1 MDLAARLADD
11 YSLTHKA
18 SFVNKPFPRKPFN
31 PQSKFTP
38 QSRPFSPQSK
48 PYSPQSGPKSNP
60 SNPSDTSSHS
70 FTPKPKFSGENKG
83 QNPLSQPFCN
93 YCKRSGHIISECL
106 SLKRKKENQEGP
118 KPIGLTSLRLKPQS
132 SIQDEN
138 PISAK
143 TSETDSVM
151 EIYEPF
157 LSDGFVSLNSD
168 SAQSTPIKILRDTGA
183 SQSLILADT
192 LPFSEKT
199 SSGTSVLIQ
208 GVECGFVN
216 VPLHNIYLSSDLVTG
231 LVAVGIRPSLPFK
244 GIHLLLGNDLAGDKV
259 VVDPLLTSTPCVD
272 QSPDPIEQ
280 EIPDLYPSCAVTRA
294 MAKKAKLNHG
304 MQDIDLTDTLIGQ
317 SFNDEISN
325 SLSPSQSDIQTD
337 FDTSRS
343 NTDHSPSISND
354 QGHDQLSRSQLCK
367 EQHSDPEISPLFERA
382 LDENEISQVPVCYYV
397 KNDILMRKWR
407 PPDVSAED
415 EWTVNHQIVV
425 PRIYRPEI
433 LNLAHETP
441 MSGHL
446 GVNKTYHKIL
456 NHFYWPGLKSYVS
469 QHCKSCHTCQMVGK
483 PNQTIPKA
491 HLQPIPA
498 FDEPFSRII
507 IDCVG
512 PLPKTKSGCQYLLTI
527 MCASTRFPE
536 AIPLRNIKTKT
547 IVKALVK
554 FFTFVGL
561 PRSVQSDQGSNFM
574 SGIFQ
579 QVMYEL
585 GIKQYKSSA
594 YHPESQGALER
605 FHQTLKNMI
614 RSYCFDTEK
623 DWDEGIHLLLFAV
636 RESVQESLGF
646 SPFELVFG
654 HTVRGPLKL
663 LKEKFL
669 SDDDS
674 SLNLLQYVS
683 DFKNRLSKACEA
695 ARSNLKS
702 AQTKMKSHY
711 DENALD
717 RNFEL
722 GDKVL
727 ALLPIPGKP
736 LQARYYGPYTEYKKL
751 SDVNYIINTPGRRK
765 QKQLCHINMLKKYI
779 DRDSSVISSVNLVN
793 FVPHEQNQ
801 MDTEDST
808 FVKSDPSSSKLQN
821 SDILKD
827 LDQKLSHL
835 DSDKRLELKQ
845 LILEYEHLFP
855 DIPSRTDK
863 IFHDVDI
870 TDGSKPVKQHPYRM
884 NPVKQQYLRE
894 EVQYLLDNDFIE
906 PSQSEWSS
914 PCILVPKP
922 DGTFRMCTDYRKVN
936 SVTKTDTFPI
946 PRIDDCIDNIG
957 HAKYVTKFDLL
968 KGFWQIPMTDRAK
981 EVSAFVT
988 PDGLFQY
995 KVMPFGMKNSPAT
1008 FQRLV
1013 NRLISNLDGCKAY
1026 IDDAII
1032 FSEEWQQHLQIIR
1045 TFFDRLSEAKLTV
1058 NLAKIEFCH
1067 ANLTFLGHIVGQGQV
1082 KPVKAKVEAISDFPV
1097 PTGKKN

>member
-1 MDLAARLADD
+1 M
-11 YSLTHKA
+11 K
-18 SFVNKPFPRKPFN
+18 RKREKEK
-31 PQSKFTP
+31 QES
-38 QSRPFSPQSK
+38 
-48 PYSPQSGPKSNP
+48 
-60 SNPSDTSSHS
+60 
-70 FTPKPKFSGENKG
+70 PKPT
-83 QNPLSQPFCN
+83 
-93 YCKRSGHIISECL
+93 
-106 SLKRKKENQEGP
+106 
-118 KPIGLTSLRLKPQS
+118 GLTSLRSKPQS

-138 PISAK
+138 PLSAK

-244 GIHLLLGNDLAGDKV
+244 GVHLLLGNDLAGDKV

-272 QSPDPIEQ
+272 QPPDPIEQ

-343 NTDHSPSISND
+343 NTDLSPSMAND
-354 QGHDQLSRSQLCK
+354 QGHDQLSRSQLCR

-425 PRIYRPEI
+425 PRVYRPEI

-456 NHFYWPGLKSYVS
+456 NHFYWPGLKSDVS

-623 DWDEGIHLLLFAV
+623 DLDEGIHLLLFAV
-636 RESVQESLGF
+636 RESVQESHGF
-646 SPFELVFG
+646 RPFELVFG
-654 HTVRGPLKL
+654 HTVHGPLKL

-683 DFKNRLSKACEA
+683 DF
-695 ARSNLKS
+695 
-702 AQTKMKSHY
+702 
-711 DENALD
+711 
-717 RNFEL
+717 
-722 GDKVL
+722 
-727 ALLPIPGKP
+727 
-736 LQARYYGPYTEYKKL
+736 
-751 SDVNYIINTPGRRK
+751 
-765 QKQLCHINMLKKYI
+765 QKQTI
-779 DRDSSVISSVNLVN
+779 
-793 FVPHEQNQ
+793 
-801 MDTEDST
+801 
-808 FVKSDPSSSKLQN
+808 KSL
-821 SDILKD
+821 
-827 LDQKLSHL
+827 
-835 DSDKRLELKQ
+835 
-845 LILEYEHLFP
+845 
-855 DIPSRTDK
+855 
-863 IFHDVDI
+863 
-870 TDGSKPVKQHPYRM
+870 
-884 NPVKQQYLRE
+884 
-894 EVQYLLDNDFIE
+894 
-906 PSQSEWSS
+906 
-914 PCILVPKP
+914 
-922 DGTFRMCTDYRKVN
+922 
-936 SVTKTDTFPI
+936 
-946 PRIDDCIDNIG
+946 
-957 HAKYVTKFDLL
+957 
-968 KGFWQIPMTDRAK
+968 
-981 EVSAFVT
+981 
-988 PDGLFQY
+988 
-995 KVMPFGMKNSPAT
+995 
-1008 FQRLV
+1008 
-1013 NRLISNLDGCKAY
+1013 
-1026 IDDAII
+1026 
-1032 FSEEWQQHLQIIR
+1032 
-1045 TFFDRLSEAKLTV
+1045 
-1058 NLAKIEFCH
+1058 
-1067 ANLTFLGHIVGQGQV
+1067 
-1082 KPVKAKVEAISDFPV
+1082 
-1097 PTGKKN
+1097 